1 MHVPGQ
7 PDHAAII
14 REKIRKQAR
23 AALTAGIVSLLFFSI
38 VFGPGALIRA
48 SIVRNQVATHNVGH
62 EHLATAKTAN
72 LLGIIGI
79 CFGVLKLV
87 VFANS

>member
-1 MHVPGQ
+1 MTGPEQ
-7 PDHAAII
+7 AEII
-14 REKIRKQAR
+14 RERIRKQAR

-48 SIVRNQVATHNVGH
+48 TLVRNQVALHNVGH

-72 LLGIIGI
+72 MLGIIGI
-79 CFGVLKLV
+79 CLGVVKLV
-87 VFANS
+87 IFANS